1 MIKLKISQ
9 TESISI
15 DVEDIDYAE
24 YRTKWGIKT
33 PPAIQ
38 IFMKNGSVYKVEYAD
53 EFRPLIKKFKKYN
66 IKFIY

>member
-9 TESISI
+9 TESVSI
-15 DVEDIDYAE
+15 DAENINYAE
-24 YRTKWGIKT
+24 YRTSWGIKT

-53 EFRPLIKKFKKYN
+53 EFKPLVKKLKKYN
-66 IKFIY
+66 IKFID